1 MDFKQLRALVT
12 VAQTGNVTR
21 ASALLNL
28 VQPAVSRQ
36 LRLLEEDVGATL
48 FERGRHGMVLT
59 EAGKTLV
66 EYARRVLHELDRARA
81 EIRPSQG
88 SSGGIV
94 TVGLLPSTC
103 DLLSSALV
111 TSVAMRYP
119 GIRVR
124 ISMGYAGHLQRWL
137 EDGEIDVALLYDP
150 KQTPTIQ
157 VRPLLEEGLWVVG
170 LPQAGLRPEHPMRL
184 AELAR
189 HALVLPSAPHGLRSL
204 VENAATLMGLQLSVV
219 AETNA
224 MSVQKSLVLG
234 GHGLT
239 ILPSIAVTEDIAR
252 GILTAAPLIEP
263 SLARKIVLALPT
275 NRHTTPSVHYVLT
288 ALVDCMKDAVR
299 RGDWLA
305 ARWLAA
311 SRAPLRVDFLIW
323 SRTHYDHLTKKFNKE
338 HPS

>member
-12 VAQTGNVTR
+12 VAETGNVTR
-21 ASALLNL
+21 ASALLNI

-36 LRLLEEDVGATL
+36 LRLLEEDVGTTL
-48 FERGRHGMVLT
+48 FDRGRHGMELT
-59 EAGKTLV
+59 DAGKTLV
-66 EYARRVLHELDRARA
+66 EYARRVLHEIDRARA

-88 SSGGIV
+88 TVGGIV

-111 TSVAMRYP
+111 TSVAMSYP

-124 ISMGYAGHLQRWL
+124 ISMGYAGHLQNWL
-137 EDGEIDVALLYDP
+137 EAGEIDVALLYDP

-157 VRPLLEEGLWVVG
+157 VKPLLEEGLWVVG
-170 LPQAGLRPEHPMRL
+170 LPDSGLRQDQPMTMAQL
-184 AELAR
+184 AGKP
-189 HALVLPSAPHGLRSL
+189 LVLPSAPHGLRSL
-204 VENAATLMGLQLSVV
+204 VEHAATLMGLELTIV

-239 ILPSIAVTEDIAR
+239 ILPTIAVVDDIAR
-252 GILTAAPLIEP
+252 GILVAAPLTEP
-263 SLARKIVLALPT
+263 TLVRKIVLALPA
-275 NRHTTPSVHYVLT
+275 NRNTTPSVRCVVT
-288 ALVDCMKDAVR
+288 SLVEEMRAAVH

-305 ARWLAA
+305 ARWLA
-311 SRAPLRVDFLIW
+311 D
-323 SRTHYDHLTKKFNKE
+323 
-338 HPS
+338 